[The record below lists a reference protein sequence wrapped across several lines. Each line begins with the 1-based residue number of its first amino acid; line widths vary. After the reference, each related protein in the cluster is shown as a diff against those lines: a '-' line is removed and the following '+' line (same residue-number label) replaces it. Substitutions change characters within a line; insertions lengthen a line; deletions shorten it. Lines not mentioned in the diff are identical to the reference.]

1 MNDLIGQALLDY
13 QNNHYTDDLYT
24 ETNISELDVLPL
36 PHLFRSFDAMSPL
49 EQLAL
54 KTAGG
59 KILDVGCGA
68 GSHSLYLQE
77 LGNEVTG
84 IDISVGA
91 IEVCKLRG
99 LTKVKAIDILQLNE
113 EKFDVILLLMNGT
126 GIFQKLDYVSNYL
139 QHLKKLLAKNGKI
152 LIDSTDLRYMYD
164 QGDQEGSIL
173 VPARNYYGELEFT
186 IHYKDFRSEPFNWLY
201 LDSRTFKKIAN
212 KNGLNFEII
221 GAGKNYDYLAKLTV
235 I

>member
-54 KTAGG
+54 KTADG

-99 LTKVKAIDILQLNE
+99 LTKVKAIDILQ
-113 EKFDVILLLMNGT
+113 
-126 GIFQKLDYVSNYL
+126 
-139 QHLKKLLAKNGKI
+139 
-152 LIDSTDLRYMYD
+152 
-164 QGDQEGSIL
+164 
-173 VPARNYYGELEFT
+173 
-186 IHYKDFRSEPFNWLY
+186 
-201 LDSRTFKKIAN
+201 
-212 KNGLNFEII
+212 
-221 GAGKNYDYLAKLTV
+221 
-235 I
+235 